1 LKALRVLLVDTGAAR
16 ARALQLGL
24 QQHGYSV
31 DVAATAEA
39 GDEAAVVDHHDL
51 IVLVGETEG
60 FDAARLCRALRGQQ
74 VTVPILILAEQASTA
89 AKIAGLDAGA
99 DDYLAGRDPMAELLA
114 RLRSLLRR
122 STASEGSILRSGEL
136 VMNLA
141 EHRVT
146 LAGVPVKLSAKEYAL
161 LEFMMRNPRR
171 LLTRTMISASVW
183 DMNHESSSNV
193 IDVYVSALRRKID
206 RDPLRPRIETVI
218 GCGYRYLDPDEA
230 ADAVDLDRPRS

>member
-1 LKALRVLLVDTGAAR
+1 MRVLLVDPGAAR

-31 DVAATAEA
+31 DVALSANA

-51 IVLVGETEG
+51 IVLVGEIEG
-60 FDAARLCRALRGQQ
+60 FDAARLCRELRRQH
-74 VTVPILILAEQASTA
+74 VAVPILILAAEASTA

-99 DDYLAGRDPMAELLA
+99 DDYLAGANPLPELLA

-122 STASEGSILRSGEL
+122 ATASEGSILRSGDL

-146 LAGVPVKLSAKEYAL
+146 LAGVPVKLSAKEHAL

-171 LLTRTMISASVW
+171 LLSRAMIGASVW
-183 DMNHESSSNV
+183 DMNFESSSNV

-206 RDPLRPRIETVI
+206 LDPARPRIETVI
-218 GCGYRYLDPDEA
+218 GCGYRYVDPDEA
-230 ADAVDLDRPRS
+230 GDVVESDRRGS